1 MSPRSLLII
10 LASVTLT
17 ALAQL
22 ALKLSSARHAGEV
35 AGGGGLLRSLVEQF
49 MNPWTIAGLLAY
61 GLSFVLW
68 LLALRDVPLTIA
80 YPFMG
85 LTLVLVAIFG
95 VALLGE
101 TLGPARLF
109 GMLLICAGLVL
120 LARG

>member
-22 ALKLSSARHAGEV
+22 ALKLSSSRHAGEV
-35 AGGGGLLRSLVEQF
+35 ASGGLLRSLLEQF
-49 MNPWTIAGLLAY
+49 MNPWTIAGLVGY

-101 TLGPARLF
+101 TLGAAKLF
-109 GMLLICAGLVL
+109 GMLLVCAGLVL

>member
-1 MSPRSLLII
+1 MSLRSLLII

-35 AGGGGLLRSLVEQF
+35 ASGGLLRSLLEQF
-49 MNPWTIAGLLAY
+49 MNPWTIAGLVGY

-101 TLGPARLF
+101 TLGAAKLF
-109 GMLLICAGLVL
+109 GMLLVCAGLVL

>member
-35 AGGGGLLRSLVEQF
+35 ASGGLLRSLLEQF
-49 MNPWTIAGLLAY
+49 LNPWTIAGLVGY

-95 VALLGE
+95 VTLLGE
-101 TLGPARLF
+101 TLGAAKLF
-109 GMLLICAGLVL
+109 GMLLVCAGLVL